1 MTLPAS
7 GQLTMVDIWEEVYAD
22 THTTQQIDMSAID
35 TKTGIGTDIA
45 SYYGYTLME
54 LSVSPD
60 ELTFDATGDPVD
72 LDTVTVTATA
82 TNSWNAVNTGY
93 TWITVTGGS
102 GTGNGSFAVEMD
114 AYVGGRV
121 GFVTVDS
128 AAPDKLVRIIQ
139 SA

>member
-7 GQLTMVDIWEEVYAD
+7 GQLTMVAIWEEVYAD
-22 THTTQQIDMSAID
+22 THTTEEIDMSAID

-54 LSVSPD
+54 LSVDPS
-60 ELTFDATGDPVD
+60 ELTFDATGEPADG
-72 LDTVTVTATA
+72 DTVTVTATA

-93 TWITVTGGS
+93 TWITITGGS
-102 GTGNGSFAVEMD
+102 DTGDGSFDVSMD

-121 GFVTVDS
+121 GFVTVTS
-128 AAPDKLVRIIQ
+128 SAPDKTVRIIQ
-139 SA
+139 LA